1 MSEMQKQLFGTI
13 AALMLVFSLGVATM
27 GVASAGEAGSASA
40 AAHAASS
47 NSEEQGNTG
56 IQAQSST
63 VSHGSRG
70 SDGASISVSVE
81 TTRNGSTSQS
91 SVTTAGDG
99 DSVTTCDVSAEG
111 AEGMS
116 LLEELRD
123 VTDEFGVNLA
133 ACVQSA
139 DNADINAAVS
149 ILVQDLVDVLLGIFG
164 S

>member
-13 AALMLVFSLGVATM
+13 AALMLALSLGVATM
-27 GVASAGEAGSASA
+27 GVASAGEASSTSA
-40 AAHAASS
+40 AAHGESS
-47 NSEEQGNTG
+47 NSEEQGNAG
-56 IQAQSST
+56 IQSQSST
-63 VSHGSRG
+63 VSHVSRG
-70 SDGASISVSVE
+70 SDGASVSVSVE
-81 TTRNGSTSQS
+81 TTQNGSTAHS

-99 DSVTTCDVSAEG
+99 ESVTECDVSAEG
-111 AEGMS
+111 ADGMS
-116 LLEELRD
+116 LLEGLRD
-123 VTDEFGVNLA
+123 VTQEFGVNLA